1 MKKRLFLIIA
11 VLCCLLLLIATAT
24 ACKDDGD
31 TGENPGGDAIENPG
45 TDVFEFVFEP
55 NVKGD
60 GTYVVA
66 GYKGNVG
73 QSITVPSTYN
83 GSAVTGIVAN
93 AFRNCTGVTS
103 VTIPDSVTSI
113 GMGAFSGCSSLES
126 ITIPFVGAEAG
137 KTSSDT
143 YQYPFGYIFGS
154 NNYTGGTSVR
164 QVFYGQLNYDNTL
177 RVEDSYYYIPS
188 SLRNVT
194 VTGGNI
200 PYGAFYGCSMLTS
213 VTIGDGVKSIGDN
226 AFHNC
231 ISLKLEKENG
241 VSYLGK
247 WVIDC
252 YFSVSE
258 ATLRDDTVGIGG
270 GAFSNCRFLTSVTI
284 PDSVTSIEENAFKN
298 CTVLTSVTIPDS
310 VTSIGMG
317 AFSGCSSLES
327 ITIPFVGAEA
337 GKTSSDTY
345 QYPFGYIFGI
355 SSYIDGGVYQHYYG
369 DSISSTTAD
378 YYNIPSSL
386 RSVTVTGGN
395 ILYGAF
401 YGCSMLTSVTI
412 PDSVESIGN
421 YTFYDCRGLTSI
433 NYTGDIAGWCGID
446 GLGNI
451 TGSGRTLYIGGQKIE
466 GELIIPDSVTEIKE
480 YAFSGC
486 AGVTSVTIPDS
497 VISIGEGAF
506 SGCSSLESI
515 TIPFVGAEAGKT
527 SQDTYQY
534 PFGYIFG
541 TSRYTGG
548 TEVRQYYYG
557 SSTSSTTYSRYYI
570 PSSLRS
576 VTLTGGNILYGA
588 FYDCSMIAT
597 VTIPDSVTSIGEDAF
612 KHCENIATVNYMG
625 SYTGDI
631 AGWCGITFANAYA
644 NPLANGANLY
654 IKGKLVNRLSTYN
667 LSKIPDYAFYGCI
680 GISEVIIN
688 STLASIGESAFENC
702 YKLVEI
708 YNRSSL
714 NITMGSSDNG
724 YIGYYAR
731 RIYVND
737 YIGDNTCFVEQD
749 GYRFF
754 YQDGKGYLVEYCGAE
769 TDLVLP
775 DSFKVYNL
783 FTYTVISQY
792 EIYPYAFSDR
802 TDITSVTISDSVTS
816 IGNYAFY
823 GCTGVTSVTI
833 GNSVKSI
840 GESAFYNCNVLTSV
854 TIPDSVE
861 SIGDY
866 AFYNCRGLTSVTIP
880 DSVTSIG
887 GSAFEDCTGLTSVTI
902 PDSVTSIGGSAFSG
916 CTGLTSVTIGNSVT
930 SIGDSAF
937 RGCTGLTSVT
947 IPDSVESIGDYSFY
961 DCSGLT
967 SVTIGTSVTRIGSY
981 AFSGCTDLVQNE
993 NGVYYVDKWAINC
1006 DTSVSEVI
1014 LRNGTVGIGDN
1025 AFMWC
1030 SGLTSVTIPN
1040 SVTSIGE
1047 HAFWDCSGLTS
1058 VTIPNSVTS
1067 IGDMAFR
1074 DCSGLTAVYY
1084 TGDIA
1089 GWCGISFVND
1099 KANPLYYAGILYI
1112 DGQIVEDLVI
1122 PDSVTAIKAYA
1133 FYNCTGLTSVTIPD
1147 SVTSIE
1153 YSAFE
1158 GCTGL
1163 TSVVFEATEGWQ
1175 VSGNSSFSYYI
1186 SLSSADL
1193 ADASTAATYLK
1204 STYCNYYWRKVESE
1218 A

>member
-11 VLCCLLLLIATAT
+11 VLCCVLLLIATAT

-66 GYKGNVG
+66 GYKGNVS

-143 YQYPFGYIFGS
+143 YQYPFGYIFGIS
-154 NNYTGGTSVR
+154 SYIDGGVY
-164 QVFYGQLNYDNTL
+164 QHYYGESISRTT
-177 RVEDSYYYIPS
+177 EEYYNIPS
-188 SLRNVT
+188 SLRSVT

-200 PYGAFYGCSMLTS
+200 LYGAFYGCSMLTS

-231 ISLKLEKENG
+231 MSLKLEKENG

-310 VTSIGMG
+310 VTSIGEG

-345 QYPFGYIFGI
+345 QYPLGYLFGTD
-355 SSYIDGGVYQHYYG
+355 SYTGGTKVKQYYYG
-369 DSISSTTAD
+369 SSTSSTTSTA
-378 YYNIPSSL
+378 YYIPSSL

-548 TEVRQYYYG
+548 TSVKQYYYG
-557 SSTSSTTYSRYYI
+557 NSTSYTTSTNYYI

-576 VTLTGGNILYGA
+576 VTVTGGNILYGA

-612 KHCENIATVNYMG
+612 KYCENIATVNYMG

-688 STLASIGESAFENC
+688 STLTSIGESAFENC

-866 AFYNCRGLTSVTIP
+866 AFYDCSGLTSVTIP

-902 PDSVTSIGGSAFSG
+902 GNSVTSIGGSAFSG

-930 SIGDSAF
+930 
-937 RGCTGLTSVT
+937 
-947 IPDSVESIGDYSFY
+947 
-961 DCSGLT
+961 
-967 SVTIGTSVTRIGSY
+967 
-981 AFSGCTDLVQNE
+981 
-993 NGVYYVDKWAINC
+993 
-1006 DTSVSEVI
+1006 
-1014 LRNGTVGIGDN
+1014 
-1025 AFMWC
+1025 
-1030 SGLTSVTIPN
+1030 
-1040 SVTSIGE
+1040 
-1047 HAFWDCSGLTS
+1047 
-1058 VTIPNSVTS
+1058 
-1067 IGDMAFR
+1067 
-1074 DCSGLTAVYY
+1074 
-1084 TGDIA
+1084 
-1089 GWCGISFVND
+1089 
-1099 KANPLYYAGILYI
+1099 
-1112 DGQIVEDLVI
+1112 
-1122 PDSVTAIKAYA
+1122 
-1133 FYNCTGLTSVTIPD
+1133 
-1147 SVTSIE
+1147 
-1153 YSAFE
+1153 
-1158 GCTGL
+1158 
-1163 TSVVFEATEGWQ
+1163 
-1175 VSGNSSFSYYI
+1175 
-1186 SLSSADL
+1186 
-1193 ADASTAATYLK
+1193 
-1204 STYCNYYWRKVESE
+1204 
-1218 A
+1218 